1 MLSGV
6 SIIVLY
12 HILHGFT
19 RERFHFADINAVKL
33 KSDFRIEDHGME
45 VPWSEFLGLLGIMRK
60 IKLILDNIIYESSWS
75 GLLYKM
81 QFFYNPASY
90 FFK

>member
-1 MLSGV
+1 MYGSAIGQL
-6 SIIVLY
+6 
-12 HILHGFT
+12 
-19 RERFHFADINAVKL
+19 HFANINNVKL
-33 KSDFRIEDHGME
+33 KSDFRIKDHGME
-45 VPWSEFLGLLGIMRK
+45 SPWSDFLGILGIMRNFT
-60 IKLILDNIIYESSWS
+60 LILDNIIYESSWS